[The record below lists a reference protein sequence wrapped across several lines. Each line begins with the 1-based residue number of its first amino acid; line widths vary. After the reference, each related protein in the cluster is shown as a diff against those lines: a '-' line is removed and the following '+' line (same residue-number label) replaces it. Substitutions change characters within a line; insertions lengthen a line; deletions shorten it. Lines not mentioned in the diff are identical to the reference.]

1 MKGILMAR
9 KTIYTDDLEEGDVE
23 ADAGTISFALEGTR
37 YEIDLSTKNATKLRS
52 LLGPY
57 VTAARAT
64 GKLTAPTARKSYA
77 TKPAASGYGSDQL
90 NAIREWARK
99 NGYTV
104 AEKGRIRNEVMHAF
118 EQAQESMKDKTLF
131 SAASGQ

>member
-1 MKGILMAR
+1 MAR

-52 LLGPY
+52 ILGPY
-57 VTAARAT
+57 ISAARAT
-64 GKLTAPTARKSYA
+64 GKLTAPTAKKSYS
-77 TKPAASGYGSDQL
+77 TKPAGSGYGSDQL
-90 NAIREWARK
+90 NAIRDWARK

-104 AEKGRIRNEVMHAF
+104 ADKGRIRGDIMLAF
-118 EQAQESMKDKTLF
+118 EQAQQGSKETLF